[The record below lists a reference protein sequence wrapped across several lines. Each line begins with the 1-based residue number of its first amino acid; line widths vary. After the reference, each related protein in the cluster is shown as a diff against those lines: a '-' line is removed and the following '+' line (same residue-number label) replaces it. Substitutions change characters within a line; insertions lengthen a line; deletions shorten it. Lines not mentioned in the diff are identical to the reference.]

1 MHEHSLKVLVVSRL
15 YPRPSDTVL
24 GIFVEEE
31 VKELSR
37 HCLIK
42 VASPTP
48 WFPPLKLFKR
58 WYAYS
63 RIPLHELREG
73 IEVFRPRAVVL
84 PRNFLFEL
92 LGFSFYLSLR
102 RWINQIETDFPFD
115 LIHAHTVYPDGFA
128 AAMLGRALQ
137 RPTVITL
144 HGGDVTLYLKRG
156 LVRKMGLWALS
167 RTHRIISV
175 SRALRTD
182 IVSGHG
188 ADPDRIA
195 VIPNGVDVTRFAPM
209 PQGEAR
215 ERLALEDERSRI
227 LYVGG
232 IERSKGIDYLFKAAG
247 EMRRSTQY
255 PVEVVLIGEGKYEE
269 PAKVLAEELGIT
281 DAVAFVGKRPNTEIP
296 LWINACDLLVLPSLS
311 EGFGVVLIE
320 AMACGKPTVATRC
333 GGPEDIVTPETGIL
347 VPPADY
353 MALAE
358 ALREV
363 LSGQRRFD
371 PQEIR
376 RRAVD
381 NYAYGNIASRITA
394 VYRQVLHA

>member
-1 MHEHSLKVLVVSRL
+1 MHRDSLKILVVSRL
-15 YPRPSDTVL
+15 YPRPSDPVL
-24 GIFVEEE
+24 GIFVAEE

-37 HCLIK
+37 RCQMK
-42 VASPTP
+42 VVSPVP
-48 WFPPLKLFKR
+48 WFPPLKPFKK
-58 WYAYS
+58 WYAYARS
-63 RIPLHELREG
+63 PVRELREG
-73 IEVFRPRAVVL
+73 IEVFSPRAVVL

-102 RWINQIETDFPFD
+102 RWINKIETDFPFD

-128 AAMLGRALQ
+128 AAMLGRALR

-144 HGGDVTLYLKRG
+144 HGGDVTLYLKRA
-156 LVRKMGLWALS
+156 LVRRMGLWALS
-167 RTHRIISV
+167 RAHRIISV
-175 SRALRTD
+175 SRALRTA

-188 ADPDRIA
+188 ADPNRIA

-209 PQGEAR
+209 PQREAR

-247 EMRRSTQY
+247 ELRRSTQY
-255 PVEVVLIGEGKYEE
+255 PVEVVLIGEGEYEE
-269 PAKVLAEELGIT
+269 RAKVLAEELGISN
-281 DAVAFVGKRPNTEIP
+281 AVAFAGKRPNTEIP

-358 ALREV
+358 ALQEV

-376 RRAVD
+376 RQAVAK
-381 NYAYGNIASRITA
+381 YACESTASRIIE
-394 VYRQVLHA
+394 VYREIIPA